1 MLLSMGSQRAGH
13 DLVTEKQE
21 EINVW
26 QFIVGYCRLW
36 VALFKFLNFQVKYD
50 NPRDLL
56 IPTTVCHCPTGFTGG
71 GSALYEDYR
80 DKCIS
85 LETISLLSFPAFLY
99 LSDSCLPMFFI

>member
-1 MLLSMGSQRAGH
+1 MLQSMGSQRAGH

-26 QFIVGYCRLW
+26 QFNVGYCRLW

-99 LSDSCLPMFFI
+99 LSYSCLPMFFI

>member
-1 MLLSMGSQRAGH
+1 MLQSTGSQRAGR

-26 QFIVGYCRLW
+26 QFNVGYCWLW

-50 NPRDLL
+50 NPCDLL
-56 IPTTVCHCPTGFTGG
+56 IPTTVCHYPTGFTGG
-71 GSALYEDYR
+71 GSALCEDYR

-99 LSDSCLPMFFI
+99 LSYSCLPMFFI